1 MVLCVKQTYSY
12 VIFKYWGINMV
23 YILRNPSKASTE
35 PVALKDFCKKIYE
48 ARKTTN
54 EKGETIYLFDM
65 DTMGNDNKIVRRIFI
80 TKNGEMTGCTFV
92 ESDYAKAVEEA
103 GNTTADSNGI
113 TLGGD
118 FVKAI
123 FEGITKSINEMWDK
137 AAVYE
142 NVNYDNILSKI

>member
-1 MVLCVKQTYSY
+1 
-12 VIFKYWGINMV
+12 
-23 YILRNPSKASTE
+23 
-35 PVALKDFCKKIYE
+35 
-48 ARKTTN
+48 
-54 EKGETIYLFDM
+54 M

-80 TKNGEMTGCTFV
+80 TKNGEMIGCTFV
-92 ESDYAKAVEEA
+92 ESDYEKAVEEA

-123 FEGITKSINEMWDK
+123 FEGITKSINEMWEK
-137 AAVYE
+137 ATVYE